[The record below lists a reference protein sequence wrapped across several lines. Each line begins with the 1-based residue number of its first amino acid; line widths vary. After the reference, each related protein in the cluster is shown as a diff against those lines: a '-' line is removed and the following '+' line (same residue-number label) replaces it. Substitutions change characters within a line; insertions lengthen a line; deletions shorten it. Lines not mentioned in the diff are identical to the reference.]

1 MTDGFDVGKV
11 VLKDLDSNTLE
22 VKSERE
28 EAFKILKDRGRCLE
42 KTWTFLVFFLQTFG
56 FAIFA
61 EGNNFWYFMLIFL
74 KYAAIP
80 KYNLLL

>member
-1 MTDGFDVGKV
+1 MILYPRKYGNCVVGLYCSGWVGRGPVGVILTTMTDGFDVGKV

-42 KTWTFLVFFLQTFG
+42 KT
-56 FAIFA
+56 
-61 EGNNFWYFMLIFL
+61 
-74 KYAAIP
+74 
-80 KYNLLL
+80 